1 MHIVLNI
8 DFGKKGE
15 LMQKL
20 KKMDTKVGQ
29 TVFSFK
35 CPCGVCSPT
44 TCVCGVKP
52 TAYADTRVW
61 GSHYMN
67 STQGGS
73 ATGGAGR

>member
-1 MHIVLNI
+1 
-8 DFGKKGE
+8 
-15 LMQKL
+15 MQKL
-20 KKMDTKVGQ
+20 KKIDTKVGQ

-44 TCVCGVKP
+44 TCGCGTKP

-67 STQGGS
+67 SNQGGS
-73 ATGGAGR
+73 ATGGAGRQNFAEQKLGA

>member
-1 MHIVLNI
+1 M
-8 DFGKKGE
+8 DFEKKGE
-15 LMQKL
+15 LMKKL

-35 CPCGVCSPT
+35 CPCVVCST
-44 TCVCGVKP
+44 TECRCDSRS

-61 GSHYMN
+61 GSHFLN
-67 STQGGS
+67 SNQGGS

>member
-1 MHIVLNI
+1 M

-15 LMQKL
+15 LMKKL
-20 KKMDTKVGQ
+20 RKMDTKVGQ

-35 CPCGVCSPT
+35 CPCGVCSST
-44 TCVCGVKP
+44 SCHCGLYP
-52 TAYADTRVW
+52 EQTADTRVW
-61 GSHYMN
+61 GSHYLN